1 MLQAWTERYHADRV
15 ELGNQTYWSKAMST
29 PITLIGN
36 LTADPELKFFEGGTA
51 KATAGLAVN
60 ENWTDKD
67 GERQEKV
74 SYFNLVAWRQV
85 AEDLCRVTEKGMRV
99 VVVCK
104 PEQRSWEDKETGQK
118 RSVVEFVVS
127 EIAPSARGLE
137 SVDRKAP
144 QGNGDGAKRPAS
156 AGKRPA
162 TSRQEIPEDGEE
174 PF

>member
-1 MLQAWTERYHADRV
+1 
-15 ELGNQTYWSKAMST
+15 MST

-51 KATAGLAVN
+51 KATASIAIN

-74 SYFNLVAWRQV
+74 SYLNLVAWRQV
-85 AEDLCRVTEKGMRV
+85 AEDMCRVTEKGMRV
-99 VVVCK
+99 IVVCK
-104 PEQRSWEDKETGQK
+104 PEQRSWEDKDTGAK
-118 RSVVEFVVS
+118 RSVVEFVIS

-137 SVDRKAP
+137 TVSRKAA
-144 QGNGDGAKRPAS
+144 QSTGDSYAKRPAM
-156 AGKRPA
+156 AGAKRPA
-162 TSRQEIPEDGEE
+162 TSRQDIPEDESE